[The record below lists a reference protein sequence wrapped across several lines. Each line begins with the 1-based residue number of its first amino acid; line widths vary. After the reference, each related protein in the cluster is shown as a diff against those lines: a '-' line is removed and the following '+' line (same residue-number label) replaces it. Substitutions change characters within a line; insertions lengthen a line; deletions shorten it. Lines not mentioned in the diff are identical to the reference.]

1 MKKMKRFLVALL
13 SCLTAVACVA
23 GISACKDEKPAE
35 DNSANQT
42 PSFDI
47 TVDLGGEDCAH
58 DYQIKRLGKTT
69 CEEDGYVALTCSK
82 CGDIVDMEYKEA
94 TGHTKVP
101 VEAVPAT
108 CTTDGA
114 KAYTKCAV
122 CDWTDGNEGVVKAL
136 GHTWSLKVSGLA
148 KSCEDAGYTAF
159 YYCTVCKADYDKAN
173 KEALML
179 EQDKFAEILADAG
192 LTTQD
197 DIDAFTS
204 KYWNEYY
211 YLSGKVATL
220 GLEVIPASHN
230 MVDVHKLDANEYEDV
245 DAFKEDADGNYAIPV
260 GATCLD
266 DGLKS
271 FKVCLDCANIA
282 DILAAGEEAAKK
294 LENATPYDIV
304 SAYVKAGLV
313 VEGLEAIDAYE
324 LGAHTSLKADGTS
337 VYVEGKAATCTE
349 AGYQWHYNCTR
360 CEKDINM
367 KDGKAIVIPALGHDI
382 KDAEGEDKVATC
394 TANVKCNV
402 CGVEVVAMKAHKLVK
417 VDAKAAT
424 CTENGWKNKAYCADC
439 NYEEATTVYALGHDW
454 KKVDYKDYKTVKC
467 LTGTLTEA
475 DAGKYVECAKCDVW
489 GKVYTDEVDEISSPT
504 WAEGP
509 AGHTVSD
516 KYVAATCT
524 AAAKNNKCTECGVY
538 VNDDGEEITKAE
550 ATAKAAHTF
559 EGEYDADPED
569 EDNDLIDAME
579 ATCTEDAVCAVC
591 GVLKDTALGHKDADG
606 KSTWVAVEDYEEYVA
621 PTCEAEGNLKAEYCT
636 LCDDVRVYVD
646 GKAVLEIKVY
656 GDVTIDVG
664 ADGNVNE
671 DVAILPAVGHDFKLD
686 KNGEVV
692 FVAAVAPTCT
702 ATGFAAYT
710 KCLNCG
716 AYFDED
722 LDEVDAEDLVIAKV
736 AHAGTNEGNFCTY
749 VCNASVWT
757 DKDKDGVVDAGE
769 LSGCGCTLVNGDA
782 DARHNYKDG
791 KCLTCNA
798 EHTGHDFKDEVC
810 TVCGKAKED

>member
-23 GISACKDEKPAE
+23 GISACKDDKKAT
-35 DNSANQT
+35 DDSANQT

-47 TVDLGGEDCAH
+47 TVDLGGEECAH
-58 DYQIKRLGKTT
+58 DYQIKRLGNTT
-69 CEEDGYVALTCSK
+69 CDEDGYVALTCSK
-82 CGDIVDMEYKEA
+82 CGDIADKKYVA
-94 TGHTKVP
+94 AAGHTLVE
-101 VEAVPAT
+101 VEAVAAT

-136 GHTWSLKVSGLA
+136 GHTWSDKVSGLA
-148 KSCEDAGYTAF
+148 KSCEEAGYTGF
-159 YYCTVCKADYDKAN
+159 YYCTVCKDAYVEAN
-173 KEALML
+173 AEALML
-179 EQDKFAEILADAG
+179 EEDKFAEILADAG
-192 LTTQD
+192 LTAQE

-230 MVDVHKLDANEYEDV
+230 MVDALNEDNADLVVGTTDKYEI
-245 DAFKEDADGNYAIPV
+245 AV
-260 GATCLD
+260 GTTCLD
-266 DGLKS
+266 DGLKN
-271 FKVCLDCANIA
+271 FKVCLSCADIA
-282 DILAAGEEAAKK
+282 DILEAGEEAADE

-324 LGAHTSLKADGTS
+324 LGAHTWLKADGTS

-360 CEKDINM
+360 CEKDVNM

-394 TANVKCNV
+394 TANVECNV
-402 CGVEVVAMKAHKLVK
+402 CGVEVIAMKAHKLVK

-439 NYEEATTVYALGHDW
+439 DYEEATTVAAKGHSWKVVDW
-454 KKVDYKDYKTVKC
+454 KDYKTATC
-467 LTGTLTEA
+467 TTGTLTE
-475 DAGKYVECAKCDVW
+475 DEAGKYVECSACDVW
-489 GKVYTDEVDEISSPT
+489 GRVYADEVETLDDIADAWVED
-504 WAEGP
+504 AL
-509 AGHTVSD
+509 GHKVSD

-524 AAAKNNKCTECGVY
+524 AAAKNNKCTECDVY
-538 VNDDGEEITKAE
+538 VDEDGNEITKAE
-550 ATAKAAHTF
+550 ATKKAAHTF
-559 EGEYDADPED
+559 TGWYDADLED
-569 EDNDLIDAME
+569 EDNEEIEAME
-579 ATCTEDAVCAVC
+579 ADCLNDAVCAVC
-591 GVLKDTALGHKDADG
+591 GVLKDTALGHKDEDG
-606 KSTWVAVEDYEEYVA
+606 KSTWVALDGYEEYVA
-621 PTCEAEGNLKAEYCT
+621 PTCEADGNLKAEYCT
-636 LCDDVRVYVD
+636 LCDDVRAYID
-646 GKAVLEIKVY
+646 GKAVTEIKIY
-656 GDVTIDVG
+656 KDVVVDLGTEL
-664 ADGNVNE
+664 NPNE
-671 DVAILPAVGHDFKLD
+671 DVLVLPAVGHAFKLD
-686 KNGEVV
+686 KDGEVV
-692 FVAAVAPTCT
+692 FVEAVAPTCT

-722 LDEVDAEDLVIAKV
+722 LDEVDAEDLVIGKV

-769 LSGCGCTLVNGDA
+769 LSGCGCTLKNDDS

-798 EHTGHDFKDEVC
+798 EHTGHSFENQVC
-810 TVCGKAKED
+810 TVCGKKDNRQ